1 MTTGIQFLKSMS
13 KDKITLTSTTQ
24 RAFNNVN
31 NDLLYNSSLN
41 LTAGLN
47 YDSLISISVCYILI
61 CSFLN
66 LCLSTKNSAKHVSK
80 PLQTVK
86 FYTIFTIRYC
96 IVYSIPFSKIP
107 DQTTDRK
114 HYDASK
120 E

>member
-1 MTTGIQFLKSMS
+1 MTTGIQFLKSIS
-13 KDKITLTSTTQ
+13 KDKIKLTSTTQ

-41 LTAGLN
+41 LKAGLN

-61 CSFLN
+61 CS
-66 LCLSTKNSAKHVSK
+66 LCPKKNSAKPVSK

-86 FYTIFTIRYC
+86 FYTIFTIRYS
-96 IVYSIPFSKIP
+96 IVYSIPFPKIP
-107 DQTTDRK
+107 DETTDRK
-114 HYDASK
+114 HYDDSK

>member
-1 MTTGIQFLKSMS
+1 MTTGIQFLKSIA

-31 NDLLYNSSLN
+31 NDLLYNSSFN
-41 LTAGLN
+41 LKTGLN
-47 YDSLISISVCYILI
+47 YDSLISILVCYILI
-61 CSFLN
+61 CSLLN
-66 LCLSTKNSAKHVSK
+66 LCLCLFT
-80 PLQTVK
+80 L
-86 FYTIFTIRYC
+86 FTIRYC

-114 HYDASK
+114 HDDSK